1 MQFAA
6 FLMVVFMLEAVI
18 GVVAY
23 LYEAA
28 VRLFATADPE
38 SSAVFNFPLV

>member
-1 MQFAA
+1 VSVAQFAV

-23 LYEAA
+23 LYEASVCQA
-28 VRLFATADPE
+28 FTFFTLLNSLDI
-38 SSAVFNFPLV
+38 